1 MNYDV
6 QSKHY
11 KYLEFLD
18 LCLTIRFHKF
28 LERLRKITVLLLN
41 KSSSRFDF
49 DEFRI
54 LKSQIL
60 ATEEKKKKKKRKKS
74 RKKALLKETQNLEV
88 KDKSMRFERVNRD
101 ACRYYMERRAGIGH
115 VLCYIR
121 RLPYVVWSR
130 VGNYESMSW
139 HVLPLRKVVDSFP

>member
-1 MNYDV
+1 MNYGV

-28 LERLRKITVLLLN
+28 SRLRKITALLLN

-54 LKSQIL
+54 LKGQIL
-60 ATEEKKKKKKRKKS
+60 ATEEKKKKKKKRKKS

-88 KDKSMRFERVNRD
+88 KDKDMRFERLI
-101 ACRYYMERRAGIGH
+101 AT
-115 VLCYIR
+115 
-121 RLPYVVWSR
+121 YVDITWSE
-130 VGNYESMSW
+130 G
-139 HVLPLRKVVDSFP
+139 PA